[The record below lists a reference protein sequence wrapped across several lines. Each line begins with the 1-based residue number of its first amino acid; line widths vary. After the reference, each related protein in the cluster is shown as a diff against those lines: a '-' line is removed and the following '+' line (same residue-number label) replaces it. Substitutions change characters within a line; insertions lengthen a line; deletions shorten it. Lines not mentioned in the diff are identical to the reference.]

1 MVFRSLK
8 KTRKNVCTFFTTVC
22 NSSLTYTTYKP
33 SHRSHTIIPLSNHHT
48 IIIPKSI
55 ELRNIYIYFLAAARC
70 KLETLKKKEEK
81 KGGHTHT
88 FIVVIVFGGGL
99 FLQSQTARV
108 FQKGQR
114 DRREGLGVFFVRAM
128 TDALHRDE
136 SNEWRRR
143 IL

>member
-1 MVFRSLK
+1 MQRNKKKLTEELNFELNFRV
-8 KTRKNVCTFFTTVC
+8 KN
-22 NSSLTYTTYKP
+22 
-33 SHRSHTIIPLSNHHT
+33 
-48 IIIPKSI
+48 
-55 ELRNIYIYFLAAARC
+55 FLAARC
-70 KLETLKKKEEK
+70 NKLETKLKKKEEK

-99 FLQSQTARV
+99 LFLHSQTARV

-143 IL
+143 RDDF